1 MGNGISYKRKKKEKQ
16 KLRKKC
22 YNKVIGETCGLMIWY
37 DSLFLK
43 KIDMMWQLI
52 GTKKQIQTCKR
63 EEKLKIK
70 RDKDIRCRHIRM
82 LKWCVNAFYWS

>member
-37 DSLFLK
+37 DSLFFK
-43 KIDMMWQLI
+43 KNWHDVTINRYKEANTNL
-52 GTKKQIQTCKR
+52 
-63 EEKLKIK
+63 
-70 RDKDIRCRHIRM
+70 
-82 LKWCVNAFYWS
+82 